1 MKTANPFLLYQLKME
16 KLYTKTRFRAVNG
29 WLEVETSDANL
40 ETKSLTHIKLDRIS
54 HLTREGPFG
63 DYDHNGEPTE
73 VWNVYI
79 NTVRPSSEGQFIK
92 HVIIFVFRD
101 ELEAET
107 FLMGVNSKLY

>member
-1 MKTANPFLLYQLKME
+1 MYQHKME

-40 ETKSLTHIKLDRIS
+40 DTKSLTHIKLDRIS

-63 DYDHNGEPTE
+63 DYDHDGEPTE

-79 NTVRPSSEGQFIK
+79 NTVRPSEGRFIK
-92 HVIIFVFRD
+92 HVVVFIFRA
-101 ELEAET
+101 EHEAET
-107 FLMGVNSKLY
+107 FLMGINAKIY